1 MILSFGTP
9 HSFTGSGDGVA
20 AAVVDEPFGAVADA
34 VAEVGV
40 VAVVGVVAMMVDV
53 VVGAAVGLTEQY
65 QLSK

>member
-34 VAEVGV
+34 VAEANV
-40 VAVVGVVAMMVDV
+40 VDVVAMIIDV